1 MVIKKRVKVCQFCK
15 SLVDEIDYKDIG
27 KIRRFTSSR
36 GKILSTKVT
45 GTCARHQRMLCKA
58 LKRARFLA
66 MLPYIKT

>member
-1 MVIKKRVKVCQFCK
+1 MVKKRVKVCQFCK
-15 SLVDEIDYKDIG
+15 AAIDEIDYKDMG

-45 GTCARHQRMLCKA
+45 GTCAKHQIMLSKA

>member
-1 MVIKKRVKVCQFCK
+1 MVKKRVKVCQFCK
-15 SLVDEIDYKDIG
+15 SAVDEIDYKDIG
-27 KIRRFTSSR
+27 RIRRFTSSR

-45 GTCARHQRMLCKA
+45 GTCAKHQRMLAKS